1 MDNVFINGNDI
12 TDYIT
17 SFEEYNEMEEDK
29 LIGNAVS
36 TQIKIKLKNKDNQ
49 LKELIDYPFVIG
61 DKTYIV
67 YEKPEKW
74 TNIISVTLYDKMI
87 LTNIAFKTEL
97 TYPVTLS
104 EQIDEMESICG
115 AQIDKTTLSEDLLSK
130 EVNWYDST
138 MIIRNYLGFI
148 AECDGKNAMIEN
160 DQIVFRPLA
169 EVTHETDF
177 CSNYELNEF
186 IPFSRVC
193 FEDGVTTPLECG
205 DDTGKTL
212 YLSSN
217 NLYVEQSDIERIY
230 SMYNGLSFYSFKKF
244 NCKYIEGIKLTH
256 LVNYH
261 EITILPISI
270 KRKVYGGEAK
280 DSLEMK
286 CDITLKNAESIVVK
300 DDPMIRIKRVQATI
314 DQANQKVNII
324 AEHQESTD
332 KKISEFELGLDG
344 VKSSVESTT
353 TEVKTIK
360 NALGI
365 EYQIESSLG
374 YFFESESDE
383 DSILTARIFKDGEEI
398 DPDGNLNYTWY
409 CRHDGASDE
418 DILGTG
424 KTINLSMSH
433 FVDNALIYFTA
444 ESEETY
450 YLTDELG
457 YILTDES
464 GNALIL

>member
-1 MDNVFINGNDI
+1 MENVFVNENDI

-17 SFEEYNEMEEDK
+17 SFEIYDEMEEDK
-29 LIGNAVS
+29 IIGNAVS
-36 TQIKIKLKNKDNQ
+36 TQIKLKLINRDSQ
-49 LKELIDYPFVIG
+49 LNNLIDYPFSIG
-61 DKTYIV
+61 NKMYFV
-67 YEKPEKW
+67 FEKPEKW
-74 TNIISVTLYDKMI
+74 TSTISVTLYDKMI

-104 EQIDEMESICG
+104 EQLDEMESICG
-115 AQIDKTTLSEDLLSK
+115 VKIDKTTLSDEILSK

-169 EVTHETDF
+169 EVAHETNF
-177 CSNYELNEF
+177 CSNYELNEL
-186 IPFSRVC
+186 ITFSRVC

-217 NLYVEQSDIERIY
+217 NLYAEQSDIERIY
-230 SMYNGLSFYSFKKF
+230 SLYNGLSFYSFKKF
-244 NCKYIEGIKLTH
+244 NCKDIEGIRLTH

-261 EITILPISI
+261 EITILPLSI

-280 DSLEMK
+280 DSLEMGG
-286 CDITLKNAESIVVK
+286 DITLKSTDSIIIK

-314 DQANQKVNII
+314 DKINQKVNII
-324 AEHQESTD
+324 AEHQEGTD
-332 KKISEFELGLDG
+332 KKLSEFELSLDG
-344 VKSSVESTT
+344 IKSSVESTT

-360 NALGI
+360 EALGI

-374 YFFESESDE
+374 YSFESESVNDTT
-383 DSILTARIFKDGEEI
+383 LTARIFKEGEDI
-398 DPDGNLNYTWY
+398 DPEGRLTYTWY
-409 CRHDGASDE
+409 CRHDGNSDE

-424 KTINLSMSH
+424 KSIILKMDH
-433 FVDNALIYFTA
+433 FIDNALIYFTA
-444 ESEETY
+444 ESEV
-450 YLTDELG
+450 DR
-457 YILTDES
+457 
-464 GNALIL
+464 